1 MPGYVIKRHV
11 KDSFKSLKRNGWM
24 SFAAIS
30 AVAVTLML
38 LGIFL
43 ALILNVNRL
52 SNQIENDVRV
62 RVLIERGT
70 TPKQKTALK
79 TKLTDMSAVKTVT
92 YASRN
97 QELKQVVGHYGQ
109 AFGLFA
115 GDENPLNDVY
125 IVTAKQPTQTITV
138 AKTARQL
145 PYVATA
151 NYGGNQTKQLFQ
163 VMGTIRLWASG
174 LMLLLLLVAIF
185 LISNTIRITIMS
197 REAEIGVM
205 RLVGATNAYIRW
217 PFFLEGAWT
226 GLLGSLLPMVLIDI
240 GYHWVYQRTATE
252 LVNFGYTLASPGQF
266 LVLIDLVLLSVGML
280 IGAIGAMIS
289 MRRYL
294 KV

>member
-1 MPGYVIKRHV
+1 
-11 KDSFKSLKRNGWM
+11 M